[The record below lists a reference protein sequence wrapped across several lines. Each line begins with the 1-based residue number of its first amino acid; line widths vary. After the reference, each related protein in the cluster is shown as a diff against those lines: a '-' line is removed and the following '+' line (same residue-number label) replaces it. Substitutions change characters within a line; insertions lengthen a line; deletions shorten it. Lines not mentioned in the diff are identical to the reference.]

1 MPPGLLF
8 LIIDSEGAAGSL
20 QAATPP
26 SSWYTSGAVVSLE
39 RARVFQRNWQVR
51 LAIFCAESFCLYHR
65 EQRDMAESADD
76 LFSKVAAC
84 AGDLAEPGSFVTGSV
99 AGMPYVICK
108 DESNQ
113 LRAFHNVCR
122 HHAAAVASGAPWVI
136 H

>member
-51 LAIFCAESFCLYHR
+51 LAIFALSRFACIIASSVTWPSLQMICSRRWQHALVILR
-65 EQRDMAESADD
+65 S
-76 LFSKVAAC
+76 LAA
-84 AGDLAEPGSFVTGSV
+84 S
-99 AGMPYVICK
+99 
-108 DESNQ
+108 
-113 LRAFHNVCR
+113 
-122 HHAAAVASGAPWVI
+122 
-136 H
+136 